1 MQLFNG
7 SGWRRATTSAALA
20 AAVLLGGPTPDAVA
34 QAPVLYGTATYYERM
49 ALPQNAVF
57 EATVE
62 DVTPTGRPAEL
73 VARTRIDPVQELP
86 IRFAIPYDPKLIKYG
101 NRYSIQARI
110 VADGRLLF
118 ATTDPVPVFVDGRPT
133 QVDLVLPRASGV
145 ATSTLPAPAPVY
157 TPPPAVTR
165 VPAPPVAGL
174 PSSPLGALPATFTGM
189 FPCADC
195 SGIRHELD
203 LSPNGT
209 FAMRTEYLGRRGD
222 PGFTLRG
229 RWLLDPAGTLTLSG
243 DRDRPLAFAIKS
255 PSTLRLL
262 DASGQEIVS
271 NLNYDLTRVAG
282 YSATTP
288 LGGTPLGAP
297 SQSASPVTT
306 YPSTSS
312 VTTYPSTA
320 ESAYRRRGLYR
331 SAGGP
336 PQFFECAGNQPILVA
351 SEGDAAAL
359 EAAYR
364 REQGRPGQEI
374 MAEVEGRITI
384 QPLADGSGLGRV
396 LTVDRFIELRPGESC
411 APPPAAAWTPP
422 TQLGP
427 VASPSVPATP
437 AASADAPLRNTYWKL
452 TRLGSQPVTE
462 IAGRMEPH
470 LILNP
475 DISQFS
481 GSGGCNGIGGRFV
494 QNDRS
499 LTLSLGPSTQMA
511 CATGMEQEQSF
522 IRDLDRTRTW
532 KTDGNRL
539 TFSDAYG
546 TALLTFEAKYR

>member
-1 MQLFNG
+1 MRLFNG
-7 SGWRRATTSAALA
+7 SDRLRAAATAALA
-20 AAVLLGGPTPDAVA
+20 AAVLLAGPIPGAVA
-34 QAPVLYGTATYYERM
+34 QAPVLYGTATYHERM

-62 DVTPTGRPAEL
+62 DVTPTSRPAEL
-73 VARTRIDPVQELP
+73 VARTRIDPVQQLP

-110 VADGRLLF
+110 IADGRLLF
-118 ATTDPVPVFVDGRPT
+118 ATTDPVPVFVDGQPV
-133 QVDLVLPRASGV
+133 QVDLVLPRASGL
-145 ATSTLPAPAPVY
+145 ATSTLPAPPPAY
-157 TPPPAVTR
+157 TPPPAVKT
-165 VPAPPVAGL
+165 VPAPPPVAGL
-174 PSSPLGALPATFTGM
+174 PSGPLGELPATFTGL

-203 LSPNGT
+203 LSPDGS

-243 DRDRPLAFAIKS
+243 DRDRPLAFAVKS

-271 NLNYDLTRVAG
+271 NLNYDLTRVG
-282 YSATTP
+282 GTSTATT
-288 LGGTPLGAP
+288 AP
-297 SQSASPVTT
+297 PPSAP
-306 YPSTSS
+306 S

-320 ESAYRRRGLYR
+320 EPAYRRRGLYR

-351 SEGDAAAL
+351 PGGDAAAL

-374 MAEVEGRITI
+374 LAEVEGRITI
-384 QPLADGSGLGRV
+384 QPRTDGSGLGRV
-396 LTVDRFIELRPGESC
+396 LTVDRFVALRPGESC

-427 VASPSVPATP
+427 AASSGAPTAPAT
-437 AASADAPLRNTYWKL
+437 SADAPLRNTYWKL
-452 TRLGSQPVTE
+452 VRLGSQPVTA
-462 IAGRMEPH
+462 IAGQKEPH

-481 GSGGCNGIGGRFV
+481 GSGGCNGIGGQFA
-494 QNDRS
+494 QSDE
-499 LTLSLGPSTQMA
+499 LITLSLGPSTQMA
-511 CATGMEQEQSF
+511 CASGMEQEQAF
-522 IRDLDRTRTW
+522 LRDLDRTRTW
-532 KTDGNRL
+532 KIDGNRL
-539 TFSDAYG
+539 IFADAYD
-546 TALLTFEAKYR
+546 TELLTFEAKYR